1 MGTYIFDVSMKLSK
15 RVEVRADTLE
25 DAEKIVNSNAE
36 DYREDLL
43 FDGDEVYHDELEI
56 ELYYCSEDTNNK

>member
-1 MGTYIFDVSMKLSK
+1 MGTYIFDISMKLSK

-25 DAEKIVNSNAE
+25 DAEKIVNTNAD
-36 DYREDLL
+36 DYRADLL

>member
-1 MGTYIFDVSMKLSK
+1 MGTYIFDISMKLSK

-25 DAEKIVNSNAE
+25 DAEKIVNTNAD

-56 ELYYCSEDTNNK
+56 ELYYCSEDTNKK

>member
-1 MGTYIFDVSMKLSK
+1 MGTYIFDISMKLSK

-25 DAEKIVNSNAE
+25 DAEKIVNANAD
-36 DYREDLL
+36 DYRADLL

-56 ELYYCSEDTNNK
+56 ELYYCSEGTNNK